1 MKVKCYST
9 TDDLVNDITIDGE
22 GRSSNI
28 LKVEFKQVPFVDK
41 AFINRIVD
49 ALMQEVREQYI
60 SWREDQDFGR
70 NPTYFDRKKAER
82 TAIKIIEDMK
92 RGTNGL

>member
-1 MKVKCYST
+1 MKVRCYST
-9 TDDLVNDITIDGE
+9 TDDLVHDITIDGE

-41 AFINRIVD
+41 AFINRILD
-49 ALMQEVREQYI
+49 ALMHEVREQFMA
-60 SWREDQDFGR
+60 WNADNEFGR

-92 RGTNGL
+92 RGSNGL

>member
-9 TDDLVNDITIDGE
+9 KDELEQTITIDGE
-22 GRSSNI
+22 GRSTNI
-28 LKVEFKQVPFVDK
+28 LKIEFMQVPFVDQV
-41 AFINRIVD
+41 FINRITD

-60 SWREDQDFGR
+60 SWREDQSFGR

-82 TAIKIIEDMK
+82 TAIKIIEEMK
-92 RGTNGL
+92 RGSHGL

>member
-28 LKVEFKQVPFVDK
+28 LKIEFKQVPFVDK
-41 AFINRIVD
+41 AFINRILD
-49 ALMQEVREQYI
+49 ALMHEVREQFMA
-60 SWREDQDFGR
+60 WNADNEFGR

-92 RGTNGL
+92 RGSNGL